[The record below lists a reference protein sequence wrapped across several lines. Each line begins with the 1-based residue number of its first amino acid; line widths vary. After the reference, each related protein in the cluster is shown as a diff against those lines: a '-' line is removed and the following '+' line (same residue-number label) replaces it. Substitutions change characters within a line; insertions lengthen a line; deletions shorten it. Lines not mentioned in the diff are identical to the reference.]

1 MDEYNEYSK
10 ETTPVEDLPGMH
22 IQLDGQVIYYEK
34 TGEGSP
40 VILLHGNGEDHSIF
54 DELIDEMKS
63 EHTFYALDSRGCG
76 HSATPAEYHYK
87 DMADDVVNFIKALSI
102 EKPYILGFSDGAIT
116 ALLVGIDHS
125 ELLSG
130 IVSCGANLSPK
141 GLRWSARH
149 MIKKLYRQTNDPMIG
164 MMMKE
169 PDINPTML
177 EFIQVPTLVMAGSK
191 DMITEVETKRISL
204 SIPKALL
211 KILKKEDHTS
221 YVVHS
226 TKLAPHLR
234 EFMSDEEV

>member
-1 MDEYNEYSK
+1 
-10 ETTPVEDLPGMH
+10 
-22 IQLDGQVIYYEK
+22 
-34 TGEGSP
+34 
-40 VILLHGNGEDHSIF
+40 
-54 DELIDEMKS
+54 
-63 EHTFYALDSRGCG
+63 
-76 HSATPAEYHYK
+76 
-87 DMADDVVNFIKALSI
+87 
-102 EKPYILGFSDGAIT
+102 
-116 ALLVGIDHS
+116 
-125 ELLSG
+125 
-130 IVSCGANLSPK
+130 
-141 GLRWSARH
+141 

-226 TKLAPHLR
+226 TKLVPHLR